1 MEFENALHEFDD
13 DMREFMLRLPVAGID
28 GSHLSTMNEI
38 SLLLSDI
45 AFPVAT
51 ALACLQLRTW
61 QHWRNAN
68 CKRSEW
74 ENRRKDIIMLA
85 NALNIASA
93 PVGLS
98 QEPWLVVD
106 MVDNR
111 ISICPTMDR
120 IDGDD
125 GRNPGGRLRST
136 TRKPTSCK
144 TIV

>member
-38 SLLLSDI
+38 GLLLSDI